1 MSPCPIL
8 VIYVTILIGIRG
20 GGFHLRKLKVNNVI
34 RKNTYICIDIE
45 AALIRGRQ
53 YMIELGA
60 VKWNPDGTMDTFTQ
74 LIQPYK
80 FKKLNAHI
88 QKLTG
93 ITTEQLLE
101 APSFKEAIHQF
112 KRWCNGSAIF
122 LTFGEFDRKIMEDE
136 LARNYMK
143 SDFIFPMI
151 NFQQKYMIAHH
162 IKEQPSLGGLM
173 TELGLVVDTQHRALA
188 DADSLRQIFEAT
200 NGEQLI
206 EQQKTNELRLI
217 LASLKP
223 AETHYNL
230 LFSAVDLKVYPDGIR
245 IENISTLYEQLT
257 FSVGEEQRKNKE
269 GEIELVPLTTIHPS
283 EKLKRML
290 VQLGRTLNGKVVLTR
305 AGLRPLSKIFRL
317 HGYTMPKTEV
327 ISLQQILHDEV
338 ALADFC
344 MQDESVQV
352 FERKICRLLTKY
364 ERNIIE
370 EFMKR
375 GLFPKETIEV

>member
-1 MSPCPIL
+1 MSNTSNLRYNIDR
-8 VIYVTILIGIRG
+8 YKGWN
-20 GGFHLRKLKVNNVI
+20 FHLGKLKVDNVV
-34 RKNTYICIDIE
+34 RKNTYICVDIE

-101 APSFKEAIHQF
+101 APSFKEAMYKF
-112 KRWCNGSAIF
+112 KRWCNGNAIF
-122 LTFGEFDRKIMEDE
+122 LTFGEFDRKVFEDE

-151 NFQQKYMIAHH
+151 DYQQKYMIASH
-162 IKEQPSLGGLM
+162 IKEQPSLAGLM
-173 TELGLVVDTQHRALA
+173 AQLGLTADTQHRALA
-188 DADSLRQIFEAT
+188 DANSLRQIFEAT

-217 LASLKP
+217 LSSLKP
-223 AETHYNL
+223 TETHYNL
-230 LFSAVDLKVYPDGIR
+230 VFSVVDLKVYPDGI
-245 IENISTLYEQLT
+245 ITENMSTLYEQLA
-257 FSVGEEQRKNKE
+257 FSVCEEQRKNKE
-269 GEIELVPLTTIHPS
+269 GEIESIELTTIHPN
-283 EKLKRML
+283 ENVKRML
-290 VQLGRTLNGKVVLTR
+290 AQLGSTLDRKVLLTR
-305 AGLRPLSKIFRL
+305 AGLRPLSKVFRL

-327 ISLQQILHDEV
+327 MTLQQILRDEEAV
-338 ALADFC
+338 ADFC
-344 MQDESVQV
+344 MQDESIQA
-352 FERKICRLLTKY
+352 FERKICHLLKKY
-364 ERNIIE
+364 EHYIIE
-370 EFMKR
+370 EFTKR
-375 GLFPKETIEV
+375 DLFPKETIEV